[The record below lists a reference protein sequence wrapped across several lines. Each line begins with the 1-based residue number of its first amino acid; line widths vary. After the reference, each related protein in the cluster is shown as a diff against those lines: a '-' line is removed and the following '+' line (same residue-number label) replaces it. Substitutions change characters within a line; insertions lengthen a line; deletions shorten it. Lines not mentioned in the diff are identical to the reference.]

1 MVSGK
6 YYYTESMS
14 KIAVALYRIDSC
26 TVENNNN
33 WQSEREVGDRFV
45 QLPRVSRHCQP

>member
-6 YYYTESMS
+6 YYYTKPMS
-14 KIAVALYRIDSC
+14 KIAVALCRIDSC

-45 QLPRVSRHCQP
+45 